1 MDKECILFVQ
11 FSNSMFIR
19 HDACDHY
26 WDTFYKTCQNEGYYV
41 GKEVFEIPKWIAEIA
56 YFSNKYNKEIQWC
69 RHSVKE
75 VIDNVSKNNY
85 KIVLFSLMNANQ
97 DFIHEIIKQLPLQK
111 FVIGGYNEKFLKML
125 GETYDNVTICD
136 TTEDS
141 ANAMGCQ
148 FKFGTDYS
156 LFKGEHVVPRLTLSY
171 GCLNRCKFCIVPHGK
186 ITSVPKEVIDQQ
198 IDSFSDL
205 DFRLIYID
213 DKTFGQADNYT
224 YLKNLTQ
231 RLIKRNKAFNG
242 FIVQT
247 TSGMVKNR
255 ARIFNE
261 IGVKVTEIGLETYN
275 DEILRKYNKPSSER
289 FIQYAVEAAK
299 QNNLKL
305 LPNIIIGFPEETEKT
320 YIRTF
325 DYVMPLLEK
334 GDIIGI
340 NPAIYTDYNND
351 DNLGEIDFFEDEKT
365 ELHRKW
371 WTKFNNAAAEI
382 LLKNKNN
389 KF

>member
-231 RLIKRNKAFNG
+231 
-242 FIVQT
+242 
-247 TSGMVKNR
+247 
-255 ARIFNE
+255 
-261 IGVKVTEIGLETYN
+261 
-275 DEILRKYNKPSSER
+275 
-289 FIQYAVEAAK
+289 
-299 QNNLKL
+299 
-305 LPNIIIGFPEETEKT
+305 
-320 YIRTF
+320 
-325 DYVMPLLEK
+325 
-334 GDIIGI
+334 
-340 NPAIYTDYNND
+340 
-351 DNLGEIDFFEDEKT
+351 
-365 ELHRKW
+365 
-371 WTKFNNAAAEI
+371 
-382 LLKNKNN
+382 
-389 KF
+389 